1 MSGQVHSRFH
11 PDPRSKLALFAAACL
26 CVFSGMTR
34 MQEIALLLLC
44 IIVLLLCQKAGRA
57 AAATALFLLM
67 LLGDQLLVSRL
78 SGVAQYAVLLICHVL
93 RFLLPLA
100 VSFYLVTKTVTV
112 GAYIS
117 AFTAMRLPGVVIIP
131 MAVMFRFVPT
141 MTEEWQ
147 AVSQALRLRGL
158 GATGINSILHPM
170 RLLEYLLVPFLLQC
184 SEVVDEMSAAVMARG
199 FDKDRPRTNYL
210 ELKLGVLDGVL
221 ILASL
226 AVTVWNLAF

>member
-1 MSGQVHSRFH
+1 
-11 PDPRSKLALFAAACL
+11 
-26 CVFSGMTR
+26 
-34 MQEIALLLLC
+34 
-44 IIVLLLCQKAGRA
+44 
-57 AAATALFLLM
+57 
-67 LLGDQLLVSRL
+67 
-78 SGVAQYAVLLICHVL
+78 
-93 RFLLPLA
+93 
-100 VSFYLVTKTVTV
+100 
-112 GAYIS
+112 
-117 AFTAMRLPGVVIIP
+117 MRLPGEVVIP

-158 GATGINSILHPM
+158 GATGIHSILHPM

-210 ELKLGVLDGVL
+210 ELKLGVLDWVL